1 MDMKRQISTATSDFR
16 QLIEA
21 GYLYVDKTRYVHQ
34 MVRESLQNY
43 FFISRPRRYGKSLFC

>member
-1 MDMKRQISTATSDFR
+1 MKRQISTATSDFR

-21 GYLYVDKTRYVHQ
+21 GYLYVDKTMYVHQ

-43 FFISRPRRYGKSLFC
+43 FFISRPLDDLGSRD

>member
-1 MDMKRQISTATSDFR
+1 MMHMKRQISTATSDFR

-43 FFISRPRRYGKSLFC
+43 FFISRTSIRW